1 MQYPQI
7 YIGTT
12 PETSTRRRA
21 LRTLAMDLRARL
33 RPQREPLPTLVLLH
47 VAVEGAGTVDMVVL
61 RPNVLIVG
69 AVRAVDGPLDMRH
82 ATWSDLRGAMVRDPE
97 GRTPLAA
104 VGYQRD
110 TLRARLLE
118 RAPAGSPESH
128 YLQRAIAAVVCA
140 PALPPE
146 SRIALD
152 IEDHRALRKVL
163 GLDELPGLSVMAS
176 SGVRLPEASLIELA
190 EQLGGRMWHDG
201 SRLLFELAPARYRL
215 RLLGDERATRT
226 ALPLIEGENLLG
238 RRRTA
243 RPHEHRLTI
252 AGDDLIS
259 SDHAVII
266 CHDDGR
272 VSLRDISKNG
282 TWMTLPDGPETF
294 VHSLERT
301 ITPGT
306 ILRLGETRMLLQEA
320 LDPLLIAP

>member
-7 YIGTT
+7 YIGST
-12 PETSTRRRA
+12 PETAARRRA

-33 RPQREPLPTLVLLH
+33 RPQREPMATLVLLH
-47 VAVEGAGTVDMVVL
+47 TPVEGVGTVDLVVL
-61 RPNVLIVG
+61 RPNVMIVG
-69 AVRAVDGPLDMRH
+69 AVRAIDGPLDMLH
-82 ATWSDLRGAMVRDPE
+82 ATWSDLRGTLVRDDE

-118 RAPAGSPESH
+118 RIDVASAESQ
-128 YLQRAIAAVVCA
+128 YLQRVIAAVICA

-163 GLDELPGLSVMAS
+163 GLDELPGLVTMAS
-176 SGVRLPEASLIELA
+176 SGVRVAEVGMAA
-190 EQLGGRMWHDG
+190 FVEQLGGRLWHDG
-201 SRLLFELAPARYRL
+201 TRLLFELAAPRYRL

-226 ALPLIEGENLLG
+226 MLPLIEGENLLG

-252 AGDDLIS
+252 AGDDLVS
-259 SDHAVII
+259 SDHAIII

-272 VSLRDISKNG
+272 VTLRDISKNG

-294 VHSLERT
+294 VHTLERT
-301 ITPGT
+301 ILPGT
-306 ILRLGETRMLLQEA
+306 ILRLGDTQMLLQDAVE
-320 LDPLLIAP
+320 PLLIGS